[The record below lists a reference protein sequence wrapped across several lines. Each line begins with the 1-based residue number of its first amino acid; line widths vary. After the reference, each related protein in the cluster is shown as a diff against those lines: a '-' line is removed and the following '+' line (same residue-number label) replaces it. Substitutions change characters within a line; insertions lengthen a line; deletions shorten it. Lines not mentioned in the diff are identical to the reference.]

1 MSTAE
6 QAQGA
11 AAPVAVTQ
19 EATLLDQIVERTKP
33 QDAKE
38 RERNRTYVD
47 EFLRKLVQPGQVI
60 SKDVETNIKYW
71 IAEIDKKLTGQ
82 LNEIMHQ
89 PEFQKLEGTWRGLH
103 YLVDKSETGE
113 SLKLRVLNV
122 SKRDLFKD
130 LERAVEFDQSALFK
144 KVYEDEYGQLG

>member
-19 EATLLDQIVERTKP
+19 EANLLDQIVERTKP

-47 EFLRKLVQPGQVI
+47 EFLRKVVQPGQVI

-71 IAEIDKKLTGQ
+71 ITEIDKKLSAQ
-82 LNEIMHQ
+82 LDEVMHQ
-89 PEFQKLEGTWRGLH
+89 PEFQKLESTWRGLH

-113 SLKLRVLNV
+113 GLKLFRDFFDGMLLEKKEIDRERRVIF
-122 SKRDLFKD
+122 S
-130 LERAVEFDQSALFK
+130 EM
-144 KVYEDEYGQLG
+144 